1 MLHPTAE
8 IYTSKTGFVFFVEN
22 NLIPSSFTSLNNFTG
37 KQIQIKKT
45 NYKPNYPTIHNKA
58 IYKIPKNPKVLT
70 GNIYLK
76 SDLIL
81 EDEIKISEGTVFIL
95 EEGVSIV
102 FENKV
107 TAIGSK
113 ENPIIFKKI

>member
-1 MLHPTAE
+1 M
-8 IYTSKTGFVFFVEN
+8 
-22 NLIPSSFTSLNNFTG
+22 
-37 KQIQIKKT
+37 
-45 NYKPNYPTIHNKA
+45 
-58 IYKIPKNPKVLT
+58 LT

-113 ENPIIFKKI
+113 ENPIIFKKKSNSKNWGTIALIGNKTNGSNFKNIIFENGSGKSIDGINYLLQSTQLKISFCNILVKVICYDTHNIF